1 MSLENGVNNSGINEI
16 RLIFSKR
23 DLIYNLAV
31 KEFKVRYRSAAL
43 GFIWMLLNPILQMIV
58 LSIVFSFIVK
68 VPVDVPFPIFL
79 LCGLLPWNFMS
90 MSLGVGASS
99 LVNERYLVKKVYFPR
114 EIIPISVSAG
124 HFINFLIALLLFLPF
139 PLVILQSWSWSLLLL
154 PIPIIL
160 LAAFTVS
167 VTSMATIG
175 DAFFRDTRFIVEAL
189 IMVWFYATPI
199 FYPISFLNT
208 FADKVPGWAMPLMQ
222 LIRYNP
228 MAGIINMFRNIILY
242 GKPPLLSDGIY
253 VTLVTALLTFISFAL
268 YRRHGPVVADHM

>member
-1 MSLENGVNNSGINEI
+1 MDNTIGHNGIREI
-16 RLIFSKR
+16 GSIFSKR

-31 KEFKVRYRSAAL
+31 KDFKVRYRSAAL

-90 MSLGVGASS
+90 LSLNVGASS
-99 LVNERYLVKKVYFPR
+99 LVTERNLVKKVYFPR
-114 EIIPISVSAG
+114 EIIPISVTAG
-124 HFINFLIALLLFLPF
+124 HFINFLIAMLLFLPF
-139 PLVILQSWSWSLLLL
+139 PLFILKSWSWALLLL
-154 PIPIIL
+154 PVPIIL
-160 LAAFTVS
+160 LALFTVS
-167 VTSMATIG
+167 VTSLATIG

-189 IMVWFYATPI
+189 LMVWFYATPI
-199 FYPISFLNT
+199 FYPLSFLNSFT
-208 FADKVPGWAMPLMQ
+208 DKIPAWIMPVIHM
-222 LIRYNP
+222 IRYNP

-242 GKPPLLSDGIY
+242 GKPPLLSDGLY
-253 VTLVTALLTFISFAL
+253 VTALTLALTCVNFFI

>member
-1 MSLENGVNNSGINEI
+1 MTDETTNNTLNEI
-16 RLIFSKR
+16 SSIISKR
-23 DLIYNLAV
+23 DLIYNLAI
-31 KEFKVRYRSAAL
+31 KDFKVRYRSAAL

-79 LCGLLPWNFMS
+79 LCGLLPWNFMA

-99 LVNERYLVKKVYFPR
+99 LVTERNLVKKVYFPR
-114 EIIPISVSAG
+114 EIIPISVTAG

-139 PLVILQSWSWSLLLL
+139 PLFILDSWSWALLLL
-154 PIPIIL
+154 PIPVVL
-160 LAAFTVS
+160 LALFTVS
-167 VTSMATIG
+167 ITSLATIG

-189 IMVWFYATPI
+189 VMVWFYATPI
-199 FYPISFLNT
+199 FYPISFLNS
-208 FADKVPGWAMPLMQ
+208 FADKIPGWIMPVIQ

-228 MAGIINMFRNIILY
+228 MAGIINMFRQIILY
-242 GKPPLLSDGIY
+242 GKTPQLSEILY
-253 VTLVTALLTFISFAL
+253 VTCLTLILTLTSFML